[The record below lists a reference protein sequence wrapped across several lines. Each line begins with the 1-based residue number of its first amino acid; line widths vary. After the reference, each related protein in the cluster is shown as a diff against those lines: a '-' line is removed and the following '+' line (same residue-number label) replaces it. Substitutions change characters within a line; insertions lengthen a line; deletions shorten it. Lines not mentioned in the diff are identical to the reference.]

1 MLVEIVKKTIQE
13 MEKRCPRKN
22 FLIKLIYQL
31 KPDHEIFEVDYEP
44 PTEESITQKYE
55 QKTIEVPAN
64 LIEISVGSKRKAGG
78 RKMRMPIPEEDK
90 EKMAREKLE
99 AKIKALLAKKK
110 DLLEKQQEKHKKA
123 LARRTTTFNF
133 FNQPKPVKSS
143 SLITNFTPPPTMQ
156 AAESSQNP
164 F

>member
-1 MLVEIVKKTIQE
+1 
-13 MEKRCPRKN
+13 
-22 FLIKLIYQL
+22 
-31 KPDHEIFEVDYEP
+31 
-44 PTEESITQKYE
+44 
-55 QKTIEVPAN
+55 
-64 LIEISVGSKRKAGG
+64 
-78 RKMRMPIPEEDK
+78 MRMPIPEEDK

-143 SLITNFTPPPTMQ
+143 SLITNVTPPPTLNMQ
-156 AAESSQNP
+156 ATYSNQNP